1 MNHIL
6 YSMGGNELLIS
17 AIGNLKTEFDSSNAF
32 CMHKCV
38 FPKNE
43 IVWYKLERS
52 MVNVDFT

>member
-1 MNHIL
+1 
-6 YSMGGNELLIS
+6 MGGNELLIS
-17 AIGNLKTEFDSSNAF
+17 AIGNLKTEFDSSYAF